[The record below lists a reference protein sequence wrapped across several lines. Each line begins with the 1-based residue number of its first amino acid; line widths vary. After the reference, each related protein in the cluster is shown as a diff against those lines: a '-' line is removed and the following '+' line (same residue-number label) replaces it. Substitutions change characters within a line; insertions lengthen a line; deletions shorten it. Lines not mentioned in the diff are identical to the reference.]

1 MDSQNVVRV
10 LFKGGV
16 SLLCGGAAYA
26 VWLVAFLLVGRPDSL
41 LGRAILWPLAPV
53 VTAVGFAAGSALV
66 ERLAG
71 TGRTAFV
78 RLYVWPLAGCVL
90 GALVVYWFGPMLIVF
105 GMLALGAAS
114 VLTRELVAGTPKAQP
129 AGSIPHV
136 LEDVE

>member
-1 MDSQNVVRV
+1 V
-10 LFKGGV
+10 LSKGAV

-26 VWLVAFLLVGRPDSL
+26 LWLAAFLLVGQPDSL
-41 LGRAILWPLAPV
+41 LGRGILWPLAPV
-53 VTAVGFAAGSALV
+53 VTAVGFAAGSAIV

-78 RLYVWPLAGCVL
+78 RLYLWPLAGCVL

-114 VLTRELVAGTPKAQP
+114 VLARELVAGMPKAES
-129 AGSIPHV
+129 AGSATHV
-136 LEDVE
+136 LEDEP